1 VTPLHM
7 DMTNYDLIEVVRKWL
22 PGD

>member
-7 DMTNYDLIEVVRKWL
+7 DMTNYGLIEVVRQWF
-22 PGD
+22 PTD

>member
-7 DMTNYDLIEVVRKWL
+7 DMTNYDLIEVVRKWF